1 MIVVAVYFLF
11 FFLCCVVVAPYYYI
25 VAYSGLHI
33 SKKTNKQATLPAS
46 HCPQNV
52 SPSVKSILL
61 QAAICLV
68 LPSGL
73 RDVQCGPNEDEEI
86 PDLDF
91 AEACNFFFFLSNS
104 CRLLHSSRLRNRST
118 RLQCVISQAEC
129 LFHIVCL
136 RATFRR
142 SRLEWLIAQWDS
154 LSWQWLKSLL
164 NNTEVKASGK
174 TDQHSLS
181 QTFVTFACSDLF
193 RSCHILLRDEG
204 DDVDKSIK
212 MILNTVRIFKAE
224 RLVKWIAFVS
234 PAVSSWQ

>member
-1 MIVVAVYFLF
+1 MLLLHHIITLLHIQAYIYLKKQTNKHLSYPAGVPLSSKCLSECEVNIARSSNLFGVAFWPMRRPMWAKRGWGNPRF
-11 FFLCCVVVAPYYYI
+11 GFCRGMQFFL
-25 VAYSGLHI
+25 
-33 SKKTNKQATLPAS
+33 
-46 HCPQNV
+46 
-52 SPSVKSILL
+52 
-61 QAAICLV
+61 
-68 LPSGL
+68 
-73 RDVQCGPNEDEEI
+73 
-86 PDLDF
+86 
-91 AEACNFFFFLSNS
+91 FLSNS

-129 LFHIVCL
+129 VFYIVCL
-136 RATFRR
+136 CATFRR

-164 NNTEVKASGK
+164 NNTQVKASGK

-193 RSCHILLRDEG
+193 RSCHLLLRDEG

-212 MILNTVRIFKAE
+212 MILNAVRIFKAE

-234 PAVSSWQ
+234 PAASSWQ